1 MPNKP
6 RASNPH
12 RSVRVENELWDKAGE
27 IAEEQGTTRSA
38 VIQEALRAYVKAHVD
53 PLYRYGEARDLLAR
67 AMVGRVG

>member
-27 IAEEQGTTRSA
+27 IAKERGTTRSA
-38 VIQEALRAYVKAHVD
+38 VIQEALRAYVKARLVD
-53 PLYRYGEARDLLAR
+53 TT
-67 AMVGRVG
+67 